1 VCLYDAAAGR
11 GRKGF
16 DAKASGVRWC
26 PVFSPDG
33 KRLAWVNG
41 DTTVSVVDAASG
53 RLLHR
58 LGKGYPRSTT
68 GQLIAKGVYSA
79 AFSPD
84 AAVAAGGEYDNTIRL
99 WDVATGK
106 PLRTF
111 VGHQGPIGGVAFSLD
126 GRTLASWGQWEPA
139 IRLWDAATGRE
150 RRRLH
155 GHADGATGLALAP
168 DGTVLATSS
177 RDGTVLVWNVK
188 AAEGAPPQ
196 GGN

>member
-1 VCLYDAAAGR
+1 
-11 GRKGF
+11 
-16 DAKASGVRWC
+16 
-26 PVFSPDG
+26 VFSPDG
-33 KRLAWVNG
+33 KRLAWVHA
-41 DTTVSVVDAASG
+41 DTTVSVVDVASG

-58 LGKGYPRSTT
+58 LGKGYPRSTM
-68 GQLIAKGVYSA
+68 GSLIAKGVYSA

-84 AAVAAGGEYDNTIRL
+84 GKALAAGGEYDNTIRL
-99 WDVATGK
+99 WDVETGK
-106 PLRTF
+106 VLRTF
-111 VGHQGPIGGVAFSLD
+111 VGHQGPVGGVAFSPD
-126 GRTLASWGQWEPA
+126 GRALASWGHWEPA

-168 DGTVLATSS
+168 GGTVLASSS
-177 RDGTVLVWNVK
+177 RDGTVLVWDVK